1 MAQSALYFITGGVRS
16 GKSRFAERT
25 AREWVEAYGGN
36 LHYLACSRVFD
47 EEMAK
52 RVDRHRQDREDSLI
66 PWKTWEYSTDIDRI
80 ITGINEDSVVLL
92 DCLTTLVDNEL
103 FTHETFTP
111 EKPFHRAF
119 LQAIFTKIMGAIEAI
134 RKQAAC
140 LIIVSNEVI
149 QDLIFHNEF
158 LKAYGGMLGTLHQA
172 IVECADVAYLVEWG
186 VPVVKKVF

>member
-1 MAQSALYFITGGVRS
+1 MARSALYFITGGVRS
-16 GKSRFAERT
+16 GKSHFAERT

-36 LHYLACSRVFD
+36 LHYLACSRVSD

-52 RVDRHRQDREDSLI
+52 RVHRHKQDREVSPI
-66 PWKTWEYSTDIDRI
+66 PWKTWEFSTDIERI
-80 ITGINEDSVVLL
+80 TTRINEDSVVLL

-111 EKPFHRAF
+111 EQPFQRAF
-119 LQAIFTKIMGAIEAI
+119 LQAIFTKIMSAIEAI

-149 QDLIFHNEF
+149 QDPIFHDEF
-158 LKAYGGMLGTLHQA
+158 LKAYGAMLGTLHQA
-172 IVECADVAYLVEWG
+172 IVEQADVAYLVEWG
-186 VPVVKKVF
+186 VPIVKK